1 MKKLLA
7 FDFGA
12 STGRAILGEYE
23 NGKLSYKEIHRFDNT
38 PIEKDG
44 HLRWDFDSL
53 MNNVYI
59 ALEKAGKVDSIG
71 FDTWGVD
78 FGLIDKDGKLIE
90 FPIHYRDSRTKNTI
104 AKATKS
110 LSLQQIYEKT
120 GNQIMPINTL
130 FQLIETD
137 LSKVDKI
144 LFMPDL
150 FAYHLCGKMV
160 CERTISS
167 TSQMLNPKT
176 KELSDDILKEYNI
189 PRSIFAQQVQS
200 GTIIG
205 EYKGAKVV
213 SVAGHDTQS
222 AVSVIPESEKDS
234 VFLSCGTWSLF
245 GCELNEPILTQE
257 SRELDLSNEI
267 GVNNKINYLKNI
279 TGLWLIQES
288 RRQWKREGLN
298 YSYSELEEMALNSKP
313 MQCFIDTDNE
323 LFSTPGDL
331 PQRIKDYCAK
341 TGQYVPKTVGEVTR
355 CIYESLALKYKDTL
369 NKIKNITNKNFEI
382 LHILGGG
389 CQAKLLCQMTADAMG
404 IEVKAGPVEATALG
418 NILLQLKAIGEIEN
432 LSDGQNMIFDMENI
446 STYKPQNKEMWEKAQ
461 KAYSLV
467 CG

>member
-150 FAYHLCGKMV
+150 FAYHLCRKMV

-369 NKIKNITNKNFEI
+369 NKIKDITNKNFEI

-418 NILLQLKAIGEIEN
+418 NILLQLKAIGEIKN

>member
-167 TSQMLNPKT
+167 TSQMVNPKT